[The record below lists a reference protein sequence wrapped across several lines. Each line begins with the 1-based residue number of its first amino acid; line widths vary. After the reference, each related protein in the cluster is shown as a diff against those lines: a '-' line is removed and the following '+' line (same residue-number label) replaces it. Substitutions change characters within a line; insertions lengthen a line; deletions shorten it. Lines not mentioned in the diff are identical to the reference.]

1 MRDLWDGSYVESP
14 VWDETARAL
23 ISSANL
29 QPGMRVLDVGSAGG
43 GTLFPALERIGET
56 GSIVGIEVDREWVEW
71 LQKEISK
78 RGIRN
83 AENRLMDGKS
93 MTFADAAF
101 DAVIMGMVGL
111 DDDYDFGTGRVING
125 APLLREV
132 FRVLKPGRC
141 LHSSSWLRQEDSDW
155 MRELLQRHLPDCTKY
170 GYFPGTEEG
179 YAAVLETVG
188 FECVRVTP
196 FEGQYTLEDP
206 AEWMAGIRHVWKEE
220 LALIRADPST
230 LRAFESD
237 ALDLLAGH
245 CDEGGKIA
253 YRRSAVLVSGR
264 KPA

>member
-1 MRDLWDGSYVESP
+1 
-14 VWDETARAL
+14 
-23 ISSANL
+23 
-29 QPGMRVLDVGSAGG
+29 
-43 GTLFPALERIGET
+43 
-56 GSIVGIEVDREWVEW
+56 
-71 LQKEISK
+71 
-78 RGIRN
+78 
-83 AENRLMDGKS
+83 

-155 MRELLQRHLPDCTKY
+155 MRELLQRHLPDCTTY
-170 GYFPGTEEG
+170 GHFPGTEKG

-230 LRAFESD
+230 LRAFETD

-245 CDEGGKIA
+245 CDEEDKIV